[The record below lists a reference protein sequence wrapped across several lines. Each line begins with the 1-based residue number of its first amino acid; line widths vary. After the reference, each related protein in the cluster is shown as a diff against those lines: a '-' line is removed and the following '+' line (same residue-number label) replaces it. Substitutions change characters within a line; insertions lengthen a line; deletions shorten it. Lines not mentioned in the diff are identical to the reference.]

1 MQLLLEACRTKYIAD
16 KNIALAELSVLLQS
30 PVGIGDHTNI
40 VHEIDRKIIII
51 TEAEDKLSVLQK
63 IAEQNLPHLNRE
75 QPNDT

>member
-40 VHEIDRKIIII
+40 VHEIDQKISTI

-75 QPNDT
+75 EPNDT